1 MKRITPSMVVSIT
14 ALVFS
19 TTGSAFA
26 AKTLIDGGDI
36 KNGSITAA
44 DIKDGSL
51 SSREMAEGSIS
62 LDRLSDGTQRR
73 INEKPHAG
81 KDGTNGVNGKD
92 GANGRDG
99 ANGKD
104 GANGQDGTT
113 GAAGTTAASD
123 SGNWGVVNRN
133 TIGSPDIFLRSGPA
147 IPPKGT
153 GSLGFS
159 VGSPAEKAAY
169 GNEKDFAGQPVSGL
183 DQVGFSVY
191 TTGEDAAKGSPN
203 MPSIAFEIDPNLT
216 ATPSNFS
223 TLVFVPNNTAPN
235 AWTSIDAT
243 NPATGF
249 WFLTGAAGTATNCN
263 QTTTCTFAEVKAALA
278 QGTGATIV
286 TAQITKGRDFE
297 WQGAVDALRINA
309 KVYDFESSGV
319 NVRAA

>member
-44 DIKDGSL
+44 DIKDRSL

-81 KDGTNGVNGKD
+81 KDGTNGVNGK
-92 GANGRDG
+92 NG

-104 GANGQDGTT
+104 GANGQDSTT
-113 GAAGTTAASD
+113 GAAGTAAASD
-123 SGNWGVVNRN
+123 AGNWGVVSRN
-133 TIGSPDIFLRSGPA
+133 VIGSPDIFLRNGPA
-147 IPPKGT
+147 TPPMGT

-159 VGSPAEKAAY
+159 VGSPSEKAAY
-169 GNEKDFAGQPVSGL
+169 GNEKDFRGQPVSGL
-183 DQVGFSVY
+183 DRVGFSVY

-223 TLVFVPNNTAPN
+223 TLVFVPNTTAPN

-243 NPATGF
+243 DPATGF

-263 QTTTCTFAEVKAALA
+263 QTTTCTFAQVKAALA
-278 QGTGATIV
+278 QGTGATIQI
-286 TAQITKGRDFE
+286 AQITKGRDFE
-297 WQGAVDALRINA
+297 WQGAVDALRVNT
-309 KVYDFESSGV
+309 KVYDFEASGV

>member
-1 MKRITPSMVVSIT
+1 MRKRITPSMVVSIT

-44 DIKDGSL
+44 DIKDHSL

-73 INEKPHAG
+73 INAKPRDG
-81 KDGTNGVNGKD
+81 KDGVNGTDGVDGKD
-92 GANGRDG
+92 GRNG

-104 GANGQDGTT
+104 GANGQDG
-113 GAAGTTAASD
+113 AAGTNATSD
-123 SGNWGVVNRN
+123 SGNWGVVSRN
-133 TIGSPDIFLRSGPA
+133 VIGSPDIFLRSGPA
-147 IPPKGT
+147 TTGSMGT
-153 GSLGFS
+153 GSLGLS

-183 DQVGFSVY
+183 DHVGFSVF
-191 TTGEDAAKGSPN
+191 TTGEDAGRGNPN

-216 ATPSNFS
+216 ATTSNFS

-243 NPATGF
+243 DPNTGF

-263 QTTTCTFAEVKAALA
+263 QTTTCTFAQVKAALG
-278 QGTGATIV
+278 QGTGATIL

-309 KVYDFESSGV
+309 QVFDFEASGV
-319 NVRAA
+319 TVRAA

>member
-1 MKRITPSMVVSIT
+1 MRKRITPSMVVSIT

-44 DIKDGSL
+44 DIKDRSL

-73 INEKPHAG
+73 INEKPRDG
-81 KDGTNGVNGKD
+81 KDGSNGTNGVD
-92 GANGRDG
+92 GRNG

-113 GAAGTTAASD
+113 GASGTNATSD
-123 SGNWGVVNRN
+123 SGNWGVVSRN
-133 TIGSPDIFLRSGPA
+133 VIGSPDIFLRSGPA
-147 IPPKGT
+147 TPPKGT

-169 GNEKDFAGQPVSGL
+169 GDEKDFAGQPVSGL
-183 DQVGFSVY
+183 EQVGFSVF
-191 TTGEDAAKGSPN
+191 TTGEDAARGNPN

-216 ATPSNFS
+216 ATPSDFS
-223 TLVFVPNNTAPN
+223 TLVFVPKNTAPN

-243 NPATGF
+243 DPDTGF

-263 QTTTCTFAEVKAALA
+263 QTTTCTFAEVKSALA
-278 QGTGATIV
+278 RGTGATIL
-286 TAQITKGRDFE
+286 TAQVTKGRDFE

-309 KVYDFESSGV
+309 QVFDFEASGV
-319 NVRAA
+319 TVRTA